1 MVERNA
7 AQDIIKTNVD
17 KIPVKVVMLDNTQI
31 KMPESVAKVVV
42 LDVTVLVVRVLAI
55 RIVKIVRYVDPVRTK
70 MIMVKL
76 DAYV

>member
-42 LDVTVLVVRVLAI
+42 LDITVLVVRVLAI
-55 RIVKIVRYVDPVRTK
+55 RIVKIVRYVDPVHTK